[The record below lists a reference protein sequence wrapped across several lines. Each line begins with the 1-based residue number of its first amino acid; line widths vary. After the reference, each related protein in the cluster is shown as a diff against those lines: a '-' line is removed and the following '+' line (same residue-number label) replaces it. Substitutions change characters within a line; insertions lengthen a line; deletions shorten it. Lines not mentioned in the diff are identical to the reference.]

1 MASVT
6 QLSDFHFS
14 KMFKCSFGI
23 SPAAFVTLVRIDK
36 IKTMLKTSANTRL
49 ADISVATGFAQQ
61 SHMTQA
67 LKKQSKMTPSQYR
80 KKLIARCI
88 SQKALAPLKFS

>member
-6 QLSDFHFS
+6 QLSNFHFA

-23 SPAAFVTLVRIDK
+23 SPAAFVRLFRIEK
-36 IKTMLKTSANTRL
+36 IREMLNGQSSL
-49 ADISVATGFAQQ
+49 ADISVAPGFAQQ

-67 LKKQSKMTPSQYR
+67 FKSQTGITPVQYR
-80 KKLIARCI
+80 NNLIARCI
-88 SQKALAPLKFS
+88 SQKALAP